1 MKWNKANLAGV
12 FSIARFHHAMD
23 PAANERSK
31 LVRFKLLLPALL
43 LLAGCAAMQQMQ
55 QQTIARNTAIS
66 PNFDQNRIYSLAILP
81 PTSSGTVDEAGDV
94 EGLREFAGMTM
105 IQTGRFTEVERSRID
120 VVLKEQEFG
129 AAGVVDPSTAARLG
143 KVLGVDA
150 VLLTSIVS
158 TKNDPFFNDPKQRET
173 ELNVRIVS
181 SSTAEVLFR
190 GRGQGSSF
198 NGELEAWQSA
208 FAMSVAGIPRK
219 GGN

>member
-1 MKWNKANLAGV
+1 M
-12 FSIARFHHAMD
+12 
-23 PAANERSK
+23 RS
-31 LVRFKLLLPALL
+31 KLLLPALL

-55 QQTIARNTAIS
+55 QQTIAQNTAIS

-81 PTSSGTVDEAGDV
+81 PTSNGAIDEAGNI

-105 IQTGRFTEVERSRID
+105 IKTGRFTEVERSRID
-120 VVLKEQEFG
+120 VALKEQEFG
-129 AAGVVDPSTAARLG
+129 TSGIVDPGTAARLG
-143 KVLGVDA
+143 KVLGADA
-150 VLLTSIVS
+150 VLLTTIVS

>member
-1 MKWNKANLAGV
+1 
-12 FSIARFHHAMD
+12 MD

-43 LLAGCAAMQQMQ
+43 LLAGCTAMQ
-55 QQTIARNTAIS
+55 QQTIAQNTAIS

-81 PTSSGTVDEAGDV
+81 PTSNGAIDETGDI

-120 VVLKEQEFG
+120 VALKEQEFG
-129 AAGVVDPSTAARLG
+129 TSGIVDPGKAAALG
-143 KVLGVDA
+143 KVLGADA
-150 VLLTSIVS
+150 VLLTTIVS

-198 NGELEAWQSA
+198 EGELEAWQSA
-208 FAMSVAGIPRK
+208 FAMAVAGIPRK